1 MTTRLRRRLVW
12 FASIVAGGFVLVEG
26 LAWTNVH
33 RERAKRAYLGDRLFT
48 ERRGTGPTLV
58 FLAGLEGS
66 TRYWPPEFAALGS
79 RHRLLYVD
87 TLGFGR
93 SPWPLTEPA
102 LEDHLDWLR
111 RTLVAEGATQH
122 VTIVAHSFGAIVAA
136 YYAARYPQE
145 VERLVLL
152 GTPIFRGKDDA
163 RARIKS
169 MSSFAGI
176 FSLNPVVAREACLL
190 MGAFRPLLRWALP
203 HLAGQNRPEVVEDA
217 VLHDWPA
224 IHGAIQNVL
233 LRSPIETALDRVR
246 APIVFVHGDQDPVT
260 PLQRVREVASR
271 LHAALVV
278 VPGDHQTYAGP
289 ARATVVRVIEEAR

>member
-1 MTTRLRRRLVW
+1 MLPGWLVR
-12 FASIVAGGFVLVEG
+12 AVSIVAGFFVLVEA
-26 LAWTNVH
+26 LAWANGH
-33 RERAKRAYLGDRLFT
+33 HERAKRAYLGDRLFV
-48 ERRGTGPTLV
+48 ERRGAGRPLV

-66 TRYWPPEFAALGS
+66 TRYWPPEFASFSA

-93 SPWPLTEPA
+93 SPWPLNEPT
-102 LEDHLDWLR
+102 LEDHLVWLR

-152 GTPIFRGKDDA
+152 GTPIFRGEDDA

-169 MSSFAGI
+169 MSSLAGI
-176 FSLNPVVAREACLL
+176 FSLNSVVARQACLL
-190 MGAFRPLLRWALP
+190 MEAFRPLVRRVLP
-203 HLAGQNRPEVVEDA
+203 HLARQSRPEVVEDA
-217 VLHDWPA
+217 VLHDWPS

-233 LRSPIETALDRVR
+233 LRSPIEPALDRVR
-246 APIVFVHGDQDPVT
+246 APIVFVHGGQDPVT
-260 PLQRVREVASR
+260 PLSRVREVTSR
-271 LHAALVV
+271 LHAELVV
-278 VPGDHQTYAGP
+278 VSGDHQTYVGP
-289 ARATVVRVIEEAR
+289 AGAIVARVINEGR